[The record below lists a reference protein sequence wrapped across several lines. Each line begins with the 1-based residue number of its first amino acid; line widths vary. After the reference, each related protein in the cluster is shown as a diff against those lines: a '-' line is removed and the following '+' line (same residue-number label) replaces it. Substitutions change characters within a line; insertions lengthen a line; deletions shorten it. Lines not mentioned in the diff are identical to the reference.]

1 MYNRCDNCI
10 YCAAILRTIEQLY
23 SFFSTFRHL
32 KSLAFLESDWMHSRP
47 ICCTILLFEGK
58 KTGPKLQVN
67 FVVRKFNGLI
77 ACQNIS
83 KEMDTKKI
91 LIDFIL
97 LFLLLLMGFELLFGS
112 TTISFFALN

>member
-47 ICCTILLFEGK
+47 NCSTISRSK
-58 KTGPKLQVN
+58 KKIGPKLEVN

-83 KEMDTKKI
+83 KEMDTKK
-91 LIDFIL
+91 
-97 LFLLLLMGFELLFGS
+97 S
-112 TTISFFALN
+112 